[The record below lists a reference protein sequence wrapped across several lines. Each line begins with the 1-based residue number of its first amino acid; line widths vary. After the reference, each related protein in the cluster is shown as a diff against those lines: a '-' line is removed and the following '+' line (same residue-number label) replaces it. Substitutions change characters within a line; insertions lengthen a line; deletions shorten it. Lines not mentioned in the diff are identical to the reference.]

1 MDAREA
7 ITATGIGLLPAG
19 TPVAI
24 VGSRDG
30 YAIAVGES
38 TRVRWLHS
46 TTGKFRMFKTLDSAA
61 RLLRECRHFG
71 FTVNLSGGMPE

>member
-7 ITATGIGLLPAG
+7 ITATGIGMLPAG

-30 YAIAVGES
+30 YAIAVGEGA
-38 TRVRWLHS
+38 RRRWLHS
-46 TTGKFRMFKTLDSAA
+46 TSGKFRLFKTIDSAA
-61 RLLRECRHFG
+61 RLLRECRQFG
-71 FTVNLSGGMPE
+71 FTVNLAGGMPE